1 MDIVERINVRCLP
14 YGALALLDE
23 AAEEIRR
30 VRIKCNEWIA
40 RASEM
45 EAQRDRLQAELKA
58 AHDAW
63 YGRCRVIEERD
74 DEIGRLQAEN
84 ERLRWRDEAR
94 AAFAP
99 TAHPRVD

>member
-40 RASEM
+40 QASEM
-45 EAQRDRLQAELKA
+45 EAQRD
-58 AHDAW
+58 
-63 YGRCRVIEERD
+63 
-74 DEIGRLQAEN
+74 RLQAEN